1 MRKLMIAGAWGA
13 MTRKALVEVLALLGL
28 VVALAGCSGD
38 VPNVTG
44 GPPGGG
50 FGYEHPADAP
60 GDLPGH

>member
-38 VPNVTG
+38 LPNVTG
-44 GPPGGG
+44 GPPEG

-60 GDLPGH
+60 GDMPGH